1 LFGFSA
7 LLATTSEAVHPMQRV
22 VPALLLHGAFV
33 IVVLSTTATQIFQ
46 TLQRDDTTLSH
57 ATR

>member
-1 LFGFSA
+1 
-7 LLATTSEAVHPMQRV
+7 MQRV

-33 IVVLSTTATQIFQ
+33 IVMLSTTATQIFQ